1 MMVYFCNFYEKVK
14 NLFFWKDK
22 YKTLIFLITVI
33 IMSFIVEY
41 LPIRY
46 LIMIAM
52 LHKFRAGSKFFEN
65 KKTHN

>member
-1 MMVYFCNFYEKVK
+1 MVYFCNFYEKVK

-22 YKTLIFLITVI
+22 YKTLIFLIVVI
-33 IMSFIVEY
+33 IMSFIIEY
-41 LPIRY
+41 MPIRY

-52 LHKFRAGSKFFEN
+52 LDKFRTGSKFFEI